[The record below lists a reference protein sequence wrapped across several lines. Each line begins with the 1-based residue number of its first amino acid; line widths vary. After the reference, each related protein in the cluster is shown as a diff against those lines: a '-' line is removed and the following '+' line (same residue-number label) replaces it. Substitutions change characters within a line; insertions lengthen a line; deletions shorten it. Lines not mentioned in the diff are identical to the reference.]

1 MSRAISHQQHE
12 RLTEMRIEISEYIS
26 SSKAEEMY
34 RGIGKV
40 QGFLEGLFM
49 AGEIDAKDWKMLED
63 EAMMD
68 VYFQL
73 NSLKDT
79 HAH

>member
-1 MSRAISHQQHE
+1 MSRVMNHEQYEALTALRVETSEAISG
-12 RLTEMRIEISEYIS
+12 R
-26 SSKAEEMY
+26 KAEEMY
-34 RGIGKV
+34 RGIGKI
-40 QGFLEGLFM
+40 QGFLQGLHI
-49 AGEIDAKDWKMLED
+49 AGEIDAKDLQLLED
-63 EAMMD
+63 EAMKD